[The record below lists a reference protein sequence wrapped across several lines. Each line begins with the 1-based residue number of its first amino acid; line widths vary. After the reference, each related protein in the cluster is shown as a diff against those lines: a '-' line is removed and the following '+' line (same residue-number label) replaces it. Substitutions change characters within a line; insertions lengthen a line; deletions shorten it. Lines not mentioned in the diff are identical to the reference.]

1 VNSGGAQRDIIFL
14 VADRNMEAA
23 VEGLL
28 SRRESLAMR
37 DVTFVIRTHPQR
49 DPGCYRRAHEFL
61 GPFHNLYAYAMVLFD
76 REGCGNQTQPRETL
90 EAEVEDRLAHAGWRH
105 RARVVVPDP
114 ELESW
119 VWGDSLHVDEA
130 LGWAGRTPALRS
142 WLIERGLLEGHQTK
156 PGRPKEAM
164 EAALRAVR
172 KPRSSAIYQELAAKV
187 SFRRCADPAFLKLRN
202 ILQGWFP
209 AE

>member
-1 VNSGGAQRDIIFL
+1 VSSGGAQRDVIFL

-23 VEGLL
+23 VLGLL
-28 SRRESLAMR
+28 GRPESLAIR
-37 DVTFVIRTHPQR
+37 RVGFVIRTHPQR

-61 GPFHNLYAYAMVLFD
+61 GPFRNRYAYAIVLFD

-90 EAEVEDRLAHAGWRH
+90 EAEVEERLAGSGWRD
-105 RARVVVPDP
+105 RAGAIAVDP

-119 VWGDSLHVDEA
+119 VWSDSPQVDTA
-130 LGWAGRTPALRS
+130 LGWAGHTPALRS
-142 WLIERGLLEGHQTK
+142 WLIERGLLERHQAK

-164 EAALRAVR
+164 EAALRVVR
-172 KPRSSAIYQELAAKV
+172 KPRSSAIYQELAATV
-187 SFRRCADPAFLKLRN
+187 SLRRCADPAFLKLRN
-202 ILQGWFP
+202 TLQGWFP